1 MTNELLEIEN
11 VPFLKVKHGKEEILF
26 YPDLVDVRELQERG
40 LKKPTLSE
48 LVSLMYAGFSSS
60 KNNDYVKNLKYYL
73 FS

>member
-40 LKKPTLSE
+40 LKKPTIGRAH
-48 LVSLMYAGFSSS
+48 V
-60 KNNDYVKNLKYYL
+60 
-73 FS
+73 